1 MKDRK
6 FTLFGHKFSVW
17 QTVRHAIQLVSF
29 ILIPG
34 LFITIFYSMK
44 DIWTSAIGRTFAF
57 GEQLGNIL
65 ITAAALIVTAIWGRV
80 FCGFFCSFGA
90 MQDLLWAAGERIP
103 LHPRISRKADRAMKA
118 IKYVVLVFVVI
129 AVWTFAL
136 PADSVWSPW
145 TVFGAFT
152 TFGTLPAKEI
162 VLSVGGALLLVTVI
176 GSLLIERFFCRYL
189 CPLGAVFSI
198 VSRYRLFG
206 VKRKPSECGNCRY
219 CTKKC
224 AMAIPLHKYDKVA
237 SGECVNCMKCV
248 SSCPRSNIGVEA
260 APAVTGIV
268 AAAALFGMVLV
279 GPIPERTT
287 QLTQS
292 TQIAETLGKYADG
305 VYTGSGQGYK
315 GTVNVTVTVEDG
327 GITDITV
334 DSYRDDG
341 KYFSKAKS
349 GVISQIISAQDT
361 DVSTVSGATF
371 SSRGIIEAVENALAD
386 AEYKSAEVV
395 LVETDAEN
403 ETQAETE
410 KPVVDGT
417 ITTTEKAAEQIETE
431 SEAPQT
437 EVQTE
442 TEAQASSGAFADG
455 VYTGTGTGLRGT
467 TAVSVTVEGGRI
479 TDITVT
485 SYQDDAP
492 YFSRAQSG
500 VIGSILSSQGI
511 NVSTVSGAT
520 FSSNSIIEA
529 VADALELEFTNP
541 NSSHGGH
548 RRH

>member
-34 LFITIFYSMK
+34 LFITIFFSMK
-44 DIWTSAIGRTFAF
+44 DIWTSALGGTFAL

-129 AVWTFAL
+129 VVWTFAL
-136 PADSVWSPW
+136 PTDTVWSPW

-206 VKRKPSECGNCRY
+206 VKRKLSECGNCRY

-260 APAVTGIV
+260 APAVTGTV

-292 TQIAETLGKYADG
+292 AQIAETLGKYADG

-341 KYFSKAKS
+341 KYFSKAMS
-349 GVISQIISAQDT
+349 GVISRIISEQDT

-395 LVETDAEN
+395 LVETDAE
-403 ETQAETE
+403 
-410 KPVVDGT
+410 
-417 ITTTEKAAEQIETE
+417 TE

-455 VYTGTGTGLRGT
+455 VYIGTGTGLRGT

-500 VIGSILSSQGI
+500 VIESILSSQGI

-541 NSSHGGH
+541 NSSLGGH
-548 RRH
+548 GRH